1 MKGKYEKKGPIK
13 KKPIDEEY
21 AAKYYRKKEAR
32 KTSIEQNN
40 KRKCSQAELERSRLY
55 KQQNKEKINETRR
68 KYNALI
74 MEDPIQR
81 LKRNIKCQLLSKIRK
96 TAPSTSYFG
105 TNVNF
110 IKTWLEFNFTDDMTW
125 SNYGSYWQIDHTIA
139 INLWDLASDEEV
151 QTCFNWKNM
160 MPLEKTIENP
170 LDWCPS
176 VFVYKNNACDISLK
190 FKIFPKTS
198 SPSMCKNI
206 TKNSKAFYLY
216 SSCNTLKLRETPK
229 AQATNS
235 PVETHGEEPG

>member
-160 MPLEKTIENP
+160 MPLEKI
-170 LDWCPS
+170 
-176 VFVYKNNACDISLK
+176 KNNRKSARLVPIRVCLQEQRLRHFFKIQDLPEDEFTQYVQKYNEK
-190 FKIFPKTS
+190 FKSLLPVFF
-198 SPSMCKNI
+198 MQH
-206 TKNSKAFYLY
+206 
-216 SSCNTLKLRETPK
+216 
-229 AQATNS
+229 AQIAGN
-235 PVETHGEEPG
+235 P